1 MPPRL
6 KVPSTAAA
14 LQGTLGQSRDGMAIN
29 GLRAAALQRRPHHR
43 AIGKVVN
50 TRCQRLETS
59 PRVLRKVDGASHH
72 SKGEQWSQRPPR
84 LGGGTSS
91 GRCAGS
97 TGGHQPQRTM
107 LKVSVHL
114 KSASCSPRS
123 RCIFPSPA
131 IAASRP
137 IAHNSPTDVLL
148 RRRALS
154 LVIERLR
161 LAELTACPVASRSI
175 RSLRTNS
182 FGQAVDAVIRSH
194 RTSSARIHEQALA
207 KELVPRDTS
216 GSDHQLHRRRR
227 QPVRLLLQTERPQCL
242 VTAQGAS
249 RHVRAHQC
257 SLSRAR
263 LYRCMHTRTHPRTHG
278 ARTLRARTGSM
289 HTRTPRP
296 LAHLVSDDHA
306 RTAQGEARSGRASL
320 TRRYQAALA
329 LESLR
334 DLV

>member
-1 MPPRL
+1 MGIFIPWAFFSGHLRAYTANAARRLCGLALSWQPPCAHMLTLVALNSPPWHCLDASIHACALETFHLLVILNILRRFSSQRLHVAPPRL

-29 GLRAAALQRRPHHR
+29 GLRAAALKRRPHHR

-123 RCIFPSPA
+123 RCIFP
-131 IAASRP
+131 
-137 IAHNSPTDVLL
+137 
-148 RRRALS
+148 
-154 LVIERLR
+154 
-161 LAELTACPVASRSI
+161 
-175 RSLRTNS
+175 
-182 FGQAVDAVIRSH
+182 
-194 RTSSARIHEQALA
+194 
-207 KELVPRDTS
+207 
-216 GSDHQLHRRRR
+216 
-227 QPVRLLLQTERPQCL
+227 
-242 VTAQGAS
+242 
-249 RHVRAHQC
+249 
-257 SLSRAR
+257 
-263 LYRCMHTRTHPRTHG
+263 
-278 ARTLRARTGSM
+278 
-289 HTRTPRP
+289 
-296 LAHLVSDDHA
+296 
-306 RTAQGEARSGRASL
+306 
-320 TRRYQAALA
+320 
-329 LESLR
+329 
-334 DLV
+334 